1 MADDLDLSA
10 GDVLDGKATIAEVGT
25 RVFDHIC
32 RVAGGEVQ
40 ARAEVH
46 KHREFQV
53 WTQSAIS
60 L

>member
-1 MADDLDLSA
+1 
-10 GDVLDGKATIAEVGT
+10 VGT